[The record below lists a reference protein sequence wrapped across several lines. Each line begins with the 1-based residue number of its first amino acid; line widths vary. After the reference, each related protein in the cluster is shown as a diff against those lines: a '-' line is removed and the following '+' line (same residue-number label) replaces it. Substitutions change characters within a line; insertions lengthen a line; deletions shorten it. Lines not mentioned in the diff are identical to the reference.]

1 MLTLAGHGVKGG
13 KWYRNTRRDIVDGK
27 ACRLASLIVFVTYP
41 KVSQT
46 IFQGLGCTQLSERE

>member
-1 MLTLAGHGVKGG
+1 MKGG
-13 KWYRNTRRDIVDGK
+13 KWFRNTRRDIVDSR
-27 ACRLASLIVFVTYP
+27 AFRLASLIIFVTYP